1 MKKANNG
8 FTLIEVLIALT
19 IMATVSALVFR
30 FVGESSFRISR
41 VDKVQERISFE
52 ENVFNSLQD
61 INPLKVQSGSG
72 EIGDQHY
79 EWSAEPI
86 SGVFPIRSEDI
97 AQPGYDLQMYKITVN
112 YSLNKGSNRKFSF
125 ELIGWHEK

>member
-1 MKKANNG
+1 MRKENNG

-61 INPLKVQSGSG
+61 INPLKVQSGVG
-72 EIGDQHY
+72 EIGDHHY
-79 EWSAEPI
+79 EWNAEPI
-86 SGVFPIRSEDI
+86 SGVFPIRSEDV

-112 YSLNKGSNRKFSF
+112 YSLYKDSHRAFSF

>member
-86 SGVFPIRSEDI
+86 SGVFPIRSEDT

-112 YSLNKGSNRKFSF
+112 YSLDKGSNRKFSF

>member
-112 YSLNKGSNRKFSF
+112 YSLDKGSNRKFSF